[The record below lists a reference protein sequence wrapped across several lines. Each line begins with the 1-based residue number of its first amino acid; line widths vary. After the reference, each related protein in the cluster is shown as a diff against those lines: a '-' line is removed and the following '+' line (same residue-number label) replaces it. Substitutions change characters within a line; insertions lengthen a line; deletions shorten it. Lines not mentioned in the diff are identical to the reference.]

1 MSVKFIH
8 TADLQLAKP
17 FGGIQDES
25 KRVLLQEKRLQVI
38 EKIGKL
44 AKESNAAFILIAG
57 DLFDSNTPTKF
68 VVSKTCSLI
77 GGIKVPVYVIP
88 GNHDHGGKGGIWE
101 QSFFLQEKQ
110 SLAPNLTVL
119 LDSKPMELEDAILF
133 PCPLLRRHES
143 ADLTAW
149 LRTNDSSGFTSSKPR
164 IILAHGTTQDFS
176 SGSSLDEEYA
186 VANFIDL
193 ARLPENEFDYI
204 ALGDWHGTKKVGNKA
219 WYAGTPEIDRFI
231 KGDENKPGHILLVEA
246 ERSKEPKVEQIRT
259 TEINWYEMQF
269 EFLDENSLAVFQS
282 EINQLIGTSVS
293 SHLLK
298 LGLTGHLGLA
308 DFTKLE
314 SIIEVLESRLIR
326 IKLDNK
332 VTITPTKEELETLK
346 NRTDDPLIS
355 SVADKLFTEITNG
368 AENAEVAKVALRELY
383 AACNI

>member
-17 FGGIQDES
+17 YGGIQDET
-25 KRVLLQEKRLQVI
+25 KRVLLQEKRLEVI

-44 AKESNAAFILIAG
+44 ANDNNAAFVVIAG
-57 DLFDSNTPTKF
+57 DMFDSSTPTKYT
-68 VVSKTCSLI
+68 VSKACSLI
-77 GGIKVPVYVIP
+77 GAMKIPVYVIP
-88 GNHDHGGKGGIWE
+88 GNHDNGGKGGIWD
-101 QSFFLQEKQ
+101 QPFFLKEKEN
-110 SLAPNLTVL
+110 LAPNLFVL
-119 LDSKPMELEDAILF
+119 LDPSPMELEHAILF

-143 ADLTAW
+143 SDLTAW
-149 LRTNDSSGFTSSKPR
+149 LRNIDMTAFSANKPR

-176 SGSSLDEEYA
+176 SGSALDEEYT

-204 ALGDWHGTKKVGNKA
+204 ALGDWHGTKKVANKA

-231 KGDENKPGHILLVEA
+231 KGDENKPGHTLIVEV
-246 ERSKEPKVEQIRT
+246 ERNKEPKVEQIRT
-259 TEINWYEMQF
+259 TEIDWYEMQF
-269 EFLDENSLAVFQS
+269 DFLDDNSLAVFES
-282 EINQLIGTSVS
+282 EINQLIGASVS

-298 LGLTGHLGLA
+298 LGLIGHLGLA

-314 SIIEVLESRLIR
+314 SLIEVLESRLIR

-346 NRTDDPLIS
+346 SRTDDPLIS
-355 SVADKLFTEITNG
+355 SVAEKLFNEITLG
-368 AENAEVAKVALRELY
+368 SENAEVAKVALRELY
-383 AACNI
+383 AACNN

>member
-1 MSVKFIH
+1 MSIKFVH

-17 FGGIQDES
+17 YGGIQDET
-25 KRVLLQEKRLQVI
+25 KRVLLQEKRLEVI

-44 AKESNAAFILIAG
+44 ANENNAAFIVIAG
-57 DLFDSNTPTKF
+57 DMFDSSTPTKF

-77 GGIKVPVYVIP
+77 GAIKLPVYVIP
-88 GNHDHGGKGGIWE
+88 GNHDNGGKGGIWD
-101 QSFFLQEKQ
+101 QPFFLKEKE
-110 SLAPNLTVL
+110 SLAPNLNVL
-119 LDSKPMELEDAILF
+119 LEPVPVELEDTILF

-149 LRTNDSSGFTSSKPR
+149 LRNIDMSGFPVHKPR

-176 SGSSLDEEYA
+176 SGSTLDEEYT

-193 ARLPENEFDYI
+193 ARLPESEYDYI

-231 KGDENKPGHILLVEA
+231 KGDENKPGHVLLVEA
-246 ERSKEPKVEQIRT
+246 ARNNEPKVEQIRT
-259 TEINWYEMQF
+259 TEIDWYEMQF
-269 EFLDENSLAVFQS
+269 EFLDENSLAVFES

-298 LGLTGHLGLA
+298 LVLTGHLGLA

-314 SIIEVLESRLIR
+314 SRIEVLESRLIR

-346 NRTDDPLIS
+346 SRTDDPLIS
-355 SVADKLFTEITNG
+355 SVAEKLFNEIALG
-368 AENAEVAKVALRELY
+368 SENAEVAKVALRELY
-383 AACNI
+383 AACNN

>member
-17 FGGIQDES
+17 YGGIQDET
-25 KRVLLQEKRLQVI
+25 KRVLLQEKRLEVL

-44 AKESNAAFILIAG
+44 ALENKAAFVVIAG
-57 DLFDSNTPTKF
+57 DMFDSSTPTKYT
-68 VVSKTCSLI
+68 VSKACSLI
-77 GGIKVPVYVIP
+77 GAMKIPVYVIP
-88 GNHDHGGKGGIWE
+88 GNHDNGGKGGIWD
-101 QSFFLQEKQ
+101 QSFFLKEKENL
-110 SLAPNLTVL
+110 SPNLNVL
-119 LDSKPMELEDAILF
+119 LEPVPVEIEQAILF

-149 LRTNDSSGFTSSKPR
+149 IRNMDMSSFPTNKPR

-176 SGSSLDEEYA
+176 SGSSLDEEYT

-193 ARLPENEFDYI
+193 SRLPENEFDYI

-219 WYAGTPEIDRFI
+219 WYSGTPEIDRFI
-231 KGDENKPGHILLVEA
+231 KGEENKPGHILIIEA
-246 ERSKEPKVEQIRT
+246 DRSKEPKVGQIRT
-259 TEINWYEMQF
+259 TEIDWFEMQF
-269 EFLDENSLAVFQS
+269 EFLDENSLAVFES
-282 EINQLIGTSVS
+282 EIDQLIGTSVS

-298 LGLTGHLGLA
+298 LVLTGHLGLG

-314 SIIEVLESRLIR
+314 SHIEVLESRLLR

-368 AENAEVAKVALRELY
+368 SENAEVAKIALRELY
-383 AACNI
+383 AACNN

>member
-1 MSVKFIH
+1 MSVKFVH

-17 FGGIQDES
+17 YGGIQDET
-25 KRVLLQEKRLQVI
+25 KRVLLQEKRLEVI

-44 AKESNAAFILIAG
+44 AKENNAAFVVIAG
-57 DLFDSNTPTKF
+57 DMFDSNTPTKA

-77 GGIKVPVYVIP
+77 GAIKLPVYVIP
-88 GNHDHGGKGGIWE
+88 GNHDNGCKGGIWD
-101 QSFFLQEKQ
+101 QTFFLKEKE
-110 SLAPNLTVL
+110 SLAPNLNVL
-119 LDSKPMELEDAILF
+119 LEPVPVELKDAILF

-149 LRTNDSSGFTSSKPR
+149 LRNIDMSGFPDHKPR

-176 SGSSLDEEYA
+176 SGSTLDEEYT

-193 ARLPENEFDYI
+193 ARLPESEYDYI

-231 KGDENKPGHILLVEA
+231 KGDENKPGHVLLVEA
-246 ERSKEPKVEQIRT
+246 ARNNEPKVEQIRT
-259 TEINWYEMQF
+259 TEIDWYEMQF
-269 EFLDENSLAVFQS
+269 EFLDENSLGVFEA

-293 SHLLK
+293 THLLK

-314 SIIEVLESRLIR
+314 SRIEVLESRLIR

-346 NRTDDPLIS
+346 SRTDDPLIS
-355 SVADKLFTEITNG
+355 SVAEKLFNEIALGN
-368 AENAEVAKVALRELY
+368 ENAEVAKVALRELY
-383 AACNI
+383 AACNN

>member
-1 MSVKFIH
+1 MSIKFVH

-17 FGGIQDES
+17 YGGIQDET
-25 KRVLLQEKRLQVI
+25 KRVLLQEKRLEVI

-44 AKESNAAFILIAG
+44 ANENNAAFIVIAG
-57 DLFDSNTPTKF
+57 DMFDSSTPTKF

-77 GGIKVPVYVIP
+77 GAIKLPVYVIP
-88 GNHDHGGKGGIWE
+88 GNHDNGGKGGIWD
-101 QSFFLQEKQ
+101 QPFFLKEKE
-110 SLAPNLTVL
+110 SLAPNLNVL
-119 LDSKPMELEDAILF
+119 LEQVPVELEDTILF

-149 LRTNDSSGFTSSKPR
+149 LRNIDMSGFPVHKPR

-176 SGSSLDEEYA
+176 SGSTLDEEYT
-186 VANFIDL
+186 VANFVDL
-193 ARLPENEFDYI
+193 ARLPESEYDYI

-231 KGDENKPGHILLVEA
+231 KGDENKPGHVLLVEVA
-246 ERSKEPKVEQIRT
+246 RNNEPKVEQIRT
-259 TEINWYEMQF
+259 TEIDWYEMQF
-269 EFLDENSLAVFQS
+269 EFLDENSLAVFES

-298 LGLTGHLGLA
+298 LVLTGHLGLA

-314 SIIEVLESRLIR
+314 SRIEVLESRLIR

-346 NRTDDPLIS
+346 SRTDDPLIS
-355 SVADKLFTEITNG
+355 SVAEKLFNEITLG
-368 AENAEVAKVALRELY
+368 SENAEVAKVALRELY
-383 AACNI
+383 AACNN

>member
-17 FGGIQDES
+17 YGGIQDET
-25 KRVLLQEKRLQVI
+25 KRVLLQEKRLEVI

-44 AKESNAAFILIAG
+44 ANENNAAFIVIAG
-57 DLFDSNTPTKF
+57 DMFDSSTPTKF

-77 GGIKVPVYVIP
+77 GAIKLPVYVIP
-88 GNHDHGGKGGIWE
+88 GNHDNGGKGGIWD
-101 QSFFLQEKQ
+101 QPFFLKEKE
-110 SLAPNLTVL
+110 SLAPNLNVL
-119 LDSKPMELEDAILF
+119 LEPVPVELEGAILF

-149 LRTNDSSGFTSSKPR
+149 LRNIDMSGFPVHKPR

-176 SGSSLDEEYA
+176 SGSTLDEEYT

-193 ARLPENEFDYI
+193 ARLPESDYDYI

-231 KGDENKPGHILLVEA
+231 KGDENKPGNVLLVEVA
-246 ERSKEPKVEQIRT
+246 RNNEPKVEQIRT
-259 TEINWYEMQF
+259 TEIDWYEMQF
-269 EFLDENSLAVFQS
+269 EFLDENSLAVFES

-298 LGLTGHLGLA
+298 LVLTGHLGLA

-314 SIIEVLESRLIR
+314 SRIEVLESRLIR

-346 NRTDDPLIS
+346 SRTDDPLIS
-355 SVADKLFTEITNG
+355 SVAEKLFNEIALG
-368 AENAEVAKVALRELY
+368 SENAEVAKVALRELY
-383 AACNI
+383 AACNN

>member
-17 FGGIQDES
+17 YGSIQDDDKRIELKNVRFEVFTS
-25 KRVLLQEKRLQVI
+25 IKKRVE
-38 EKIGKL
+38 EEG
-44 AKESNAAFILIAG
+44 AKFVVIAG
-57 DLFDSNTPTKF
+57 DMFDSPTPTNPD
-68 VVSKTCSLI
+68 VSKVCSLI
-77 GGIKVPVYVIP
+77 HAIKVPVYVIP
-88 GNHDHGGKGGIWE
+88 GNHDHGGKGSVWHQDFFIRE
-101 QSFFLQEKQ
+101 QA
-110 SLAPNLTVL
+110 SLAPNLVIL
-119 LDSKPMELEDAILF
+119 LEPKAIEIDHAILF

-143 ADLTAW
+143 GDLTAW
-149 LRTNDSSGFTSSKPR
+149 LRTIDTSVFPANKPR

-231 KGDENKPGHILLVEA
+231 KGAENKPGHVLLVEA
-246 ERSKEPKVEQIRT
+246 DCKKEPVVTEIRT
-259 TEINWYEMQF
+259 TKVEWYEKEF
-269 EFLDENSLAVFQS
+269 EFLDENSLAVFES
-282 EINQLIGTSVS
+282 EIDHLIGTSVS

-314 SIIEVLESRLIR
+314 SIIEVLESRLLR
-326 IKLDNK
+326 VKLDNK
-332 VTITPTKEELETLK
+332 VTITPTSEELETLK

-355 SVADKLFTEITNG
+355 SVAEKLFTEITNG
-368 AENAEVAKVALRELY
+368 SENAEVAKVALRELY
-383 AACNI
+383 AACNN

>member
-17 FGGIQDES
+17 YGGIQDET

-44 AKESNAAFILIAG
+44 ANECNAAFILIAG
-57 DLFDSNTPTKF
+57 DMFDSNTPTKF

-77 GGIKVPVYVIP
+77 GAIKVPVYVIP

-119 LDSKPMELEDAILF
+119 LDPAPFELDAAILF

-143 ADLTAW
+143 TDLTAW
-149 LRTNDSSGFTSSKPR
+149 LRTIDTSVFPANKPR

-176 SGSSLDEEYA
+176 SGSSLDEEYT

-193 ARLPENEFDYI
+193 ARLQENEFDYI
-204 ALGDWHGTKKVGNKA
+204 ALGDWHGTKKVGNKS

-231 KGDENKPGHILLVEA
+231 KGEENKPGHILLVEA

-259 TEINWYEMQF
+259 TEVDWFEMQF
-269 EFLDENSLAVFQS
+269 EFLDENSLAVFES
-282 EINQLIGTSVS
+282 EIDQLIGASVS
-293 SHLLK
+293 GHLLK

-332 VTITPTKEELETLK
+332 VSITPTKEELETLK

-355 SVADKLFTEITNG
+355 SVADKLFTEIANG
-368 AENAEVAKVALRELY
+368 SENAEVAKVALRELY
-383 AACNI
+383 AACNN